1 MIIKKLKVEEGFF
14 DGLDLSFTEGLNVL
28 VGGRGVGKT
37 SVIELIRFGLG
48 VGKLSSNANE
58 SSSHA
63 VSILQSTGR
72 VTIEAIHNGTPITV
86 SRSAMDREP
95 FSTTYF
101 EKPIIFSQ
109 KEIETVSLNASGR
122 LALIDS
128 FDSGIAEKQKE
139 LINLNSQINY
149 SCAQL
154 SQSKKELSELLEST
168 AQFQSLKN
176 RENQLLLQQ
185 QEIQKQNASMQN
197 SQNALNNIQSEL
209 AAISVD
215 LQNISAVKNSLLQ
228 RISHLESLNTPLYL
242 QKYNSQEAI
251 KLNEIVS
258 KSFAKDSATIQFL
271 IKSNRDLLDTIN
283 NTINTLT
290 NKKLNLEEQA
300 RSNRINV
307 DNFNQGAGAILG
319 ELGRLRQTL
328 AQIENT
334 QRIAQDKKD
343 KIGHI
348 YDDIQSTLE
357 KVATLRDLVQSKRSQ
372 IVNYLNANL
381 LPAINSSL
389 TPNSNLNDYS
399 NALEGCLRGSG
410 LKYKEV
416 ISTIT
421 QKVSPAWL
429 LYYTHT
435 LKYQD
440 FANSIGLPL
449 DRATRLLGYLSEINI
464 GPILTA
470 KIEDTAEFSLLDHR
484 NYKPVEQLSIGQ
496 RCTVALSVILENT
509 NRVLVVDQPEDHLD
523 NEFIAQTLIKSIKQ
537 RSNYTQTILSSHNAN
552 IPVLG
557 NANNVINLESNGK
570 KGFIKCSGKID
581 SLDVKQVIESIMEGG
596 KEAFQ
601 LRSNF
606 YAS

>member
-14 DGLDLSFTEGLNVL
+14 DGLDLDFSEGLNVL

-48 VGKLSSNANE
+48 VGNLSSNANE

-72 VTIEAIHNGTPITV
+72 VTIEAIQNGMPITV
-86 SRSAMDREP
+86 SRSAMDSEP

-128 FDSGIAEKQKE
+128 FDPEIAERQME
-139 LINLNSQINY
+139 LTTFNSQIN
-149 SCAQL
+149 SLSAQL
-154 SQSKKELSELLEST
+154 SQNKKELSELLEST

-185 QEIQKQNASMQN
+185 QEIQKQNVSMQN
-197 SQNALNNIQSEL
+197 SQNALNSIQSEL

-215 LQNISAVKNSLLQ
+215 LQNISGLKNSLTQ
-228 RISHLESLNTPLYL
+228 RVSHLESLNTPLYL

-251 KLNEIVS
+251 SLSEIIS
-258 KSFAKDSATIQFL
+258 QSYTNDAATIQFL
-271 IKSNRDLLDTIN
+271 IRNNRDLLDKIN
-283 NTINTLT
+283 NTINSLT
-290 NKKLNLEEQA
+290 NKKLSLEEQA

-328 AQIENT
+328 AQLENT
-334 QRIAQDKKD
+334 KRTAQDKKD
-343 KIGHI
+343 KINRI
-348 YDDIQSTLE
+348 YDDIQSILE
-357 KVATLRDLVQSKRSQ
+357 KVANIRDLVQSKRSQ
-372 IVNYLNANL
+372 IIRYLNNNL
-381 LPAINSSL
+381 LPAINSTL
-389 TPNSNLNDYS
+389 TPQSNLNDYA
-399 NALEGCLRGSG
+399 NALESCLRGSG

-416 ISTIT
+416 IPTIT
-421 QKVSPAWL
+421 QKVAPAWL

-470 KIEDTAEFSLLDHR
+470 KIEDTADFSLLDHR

-509 NRVLVVDQPEDHLD
+509 TRVLVVDQPEDHLD

-537 RSNYTQTILSSHNAN
+537 RTSHTQTILSSHNAN

-557 NANNVINLESNGK
+557 NANNVINLESNGQ
-570 KGFIKCSGKID
+570 KGFIKCFGKID
-581 SLDVKQVIESIMEGG
+581 SQDVKQVIESIMEGG

-601 LRSNF
+601 SRSNF